1 MLHRRLSILREQSV
15 RLVTFTDA
23 TGARVGALDASG
35 AVRDITAAD
44 ASLPRDML
52 ALIAANRLADIAAA
66 AAKAPVVSE
75 ARLLAPIPRTPKNIF
90 CVGKNYHEHARE
102 FAGSGFDGGAKDVV
116 PPFPVV
122 FSKPHTSIIAT
133 GEPILSHLDPTG
145 GLDYEGELA
154 VVIGKGGRGISKTAA
169 LSHVFGYTII
179 NDVTARHLQK
189 RHSQWILG
197 KGLDSFCPMGPAIL
211 TADDVPDPTKL
222 ILTTWVNG
230 QQRQHAP
237 VSDLIFDIPTL
248 IEAISAAITL
258 EPGDVIATGTPA
270 GVGIGF
276 SPPVFLASGDVV
288 RIEVPG
294 IGVLENRVV

>member
-1 MLHRRLSILREQSV
+1 M
-15 RLVTFTDA
+15 RLVTFTDGM
-23 TGARVGALDASG
+23 GARVGALDSSG
-35 AVRDITAAD
+35 AVRDITATD
-44 ASLPRDML
+44 SSLPRDML
-52 ALIAANRLADIAAA
+52 GLIASGRMPVIGN
-66 AAKAPVVSE
+66 APVVPE
-75 ARLLAPIPRTPKNIF
+75 ARLLAPIPRTPKNVF
-90 CVGKNYHEHARE
+90 CVGKNYHEHAKE

-133 GEPILSHLDPTG
+133 GEPILGHLDPTG
-145 GLDYEGELA
+145 GLDYEGELG
-154 VVIGKGGRGISKTAA
+154 VVIGKGGRGISKADS
-169 LSHVFGYTII
+169 LKHVFGYTII

-189 RHSQWILG
+189 RHSQWVLG

-211 TADDVPDPTKL
+211 TADEVPDPTRL
-222 ILTTWVNG
+222 TLTTWVNG
-230 QQRQHAP
+230 EQRQHAP

-248 IEAISAAITL
+248 IEAISAGITL

-276 SPPVFLASGDVV
+276 SPPRFLASGDVV

-294 IGVLENRVV
+294 IGILENRVA

>member
-1 MLHRRLSILREQSV
+1 MWREFRV
-15 RLVTFTDA
+15 RLVTFTDGM
-23 TGARVGALDASG
+23 GARVGALDSSG
-35 AVRDITAAD
+35 AVRDITAGD
-44 ASLPRDML
+44 SSLPRDML
-52 ALIAANRLADIAAA
+52 GLIASGQMPAIGD
-66 AAKAPVVSE
+66 APILSD
-75 ARLLAPIPRTPKNIF
+75 ARLLAPIPRTPKNVF
-90 CVGKNYHEHARE
+90 CVGKNYHEHAKE

-133 GEPILSHLDPTG
+133 GEPILGHLDPTG
-145 GLDYEGELA
+145 GLDYEGELG
-154 VVIGKGGRGISKTAA
+154 VVIGKGGRGISKANA
-169 LSHVFGYTII
+169 LKHVFGYTII

-211 TADDVPDPTKL
+211 TADEVPDPTAL
-222 ILTTWVNG
+222 TLTTWVNG
-230 QQRQHAP
+230 EQRQHAP

-276 SPPVFLASGDVV
+276 NPPRFLASGDVV

-294 IGVLENRVV
+294 IGILENRVA

>member
-1 MLHRRLSILREQSV
+1 MLGVI
-15 RLVTFTDA
+15 
-23 TGARVGALDASG
+23 ARPGVLEAL
-35 AVRDITAAD
+35 
-44 ASLPRDML
+44 
-52 ALIAANRLADIAAA
+52 AAA
-66 AAKAPVVSE
+66 TKAAPVVE
-75 ARLLAPIPRTPKNIF
+75 AGRLLAPIPRPPKNVF
-90 CVGKNYHEHARE
+90 CVGKNYHEHAKE

-122 FSKPHTSIIAT
+122 FSKPHTAIIAD
-133 GEPILSHLDPTG
+133 GEPILSEMDPTG

-154 VVIGKGGRGISKTAA
+154 VVIGVGGRGIKHSEA
-169 LSHVFGYTII
+169 LKHVFGYTIV

-189 RHSQWILG
+189 RHSQWVLG

-211 TADDVPDPTKL
+211 TADEAPEPSRLV
-222 ILTTWVNG
+222 LTTWVNG
-230 QQRQHAP
+230 ERRQHAP
-237 VSDLIFDIPTL
+237 VSDLIFDVPTL

-276 SPPVFLASGDVV
+276 QPPQFLKRGDVV

-294 IGVLENRVV
+294 IGVLENPVA

>member
-1 MLHRRLSILREQSV
+1 M
-15 RLVTFTDA
+15 RLVTFSDA
-23 TGARVGALDASG
+23 AGVRIGALDEAG
-35 AVRDITAAD
+35 ALRDISAVAP
-44 ASLPRDML
+44 SLPRDML
-52 ALIAANRLADIAAA
+52 GLIAAGPAALAAA
-66 AAKAPVVSE
+66 RDALGKAPVATS
-75 ARLLAPIPRTPKNIF
+75 AKILAPIPRPPKNVF
-90 CVGKNYHEHARE
+90 CVGKNYHEHAKE

-122 FSKPHTSIIAT
+122 FSKPHTAIIAE

-154 VVIGKGGRGISKTAA
+154 IVIGTGGRGISKAAA

-189 RHSQWILG
+189 RHSQWVLG

-211 TADDVPDPTKL
+211 TADEAPDPTKL
-222 ILTTWVNG
+222 RLITHVNG
-230 QQRQHAP
+230 EKRQDAL
-237 VSDLIFDIPTL
+237 VADLILDVPTL

-258 EPGDVIATGTPA
+258 EPGDVIATGTPV

-276 SPPVFLASGDVV
+276 TPPKFLQKGDVV
-288 RIEVPG
+288 RIEISG
-294 IGVLENRVV
+294 IGVLQNPVA